1 MLLNLCTN
9 ARDAMPEGG
18 TLTIKTEPAELTSD
32 FTIAH
37 GYGEEGRYIQIYV
50 SDTGAGMDE
59 KTKDRIFEPFFT
71 TKEFGKGTGLGLAI
85 VYGIIKQ
92 HKGYITCQSEPGKG
106 TTFNIYLP
114 VIKAVTKEIQQI
126 KPPELA
132 GTTGTILFAEDEDE
146 LRKLTRQMLEDAGYN
161 VIEAIDGTDAVN
173 KFIANKDIDLL
184 LFDVIM
190 PKMGGKE
197 AYDKIKKIQ
206 PDIKVL
212 FISGYPADFIGKYGV
227 LEQGLNFISKP
238 VSPTMLLKRIIAVLG
253 NGA

>member
-1 MLLNLCTN
+1 
-9 ARDAMPEGG
+9 
-18 TLTIKTEPAELTSD
+18 LTFKTESVELTRD
-32 FTIAH
+32 FTLAH
-37 GYGEEGRYIQIYV
+37 GYGEEGGYIHISV

-59 KTKDRIFEPFFT
+59 RTRERIFEPFFT
-71 TKEFGKGTGLGLAI
+71 TKEAGKGTGLGLAI

-114 VIKAVTKEIQQI
+114 VVKSAIKEIPAI
-126 KPPELA
+126 TLPESA
-132 GTTGTILFAEDEDE
+132 GATGTILFAEDEGE
-146 LRKLTRQMLEDAGYN
+146 LRKLTRQMLEDAGYK
-161 VIEAIDGTDAVN
+161 VIEAVDGADAVN
-173 KFIANKDIDLL
+173 KFTENKDIDLL

-197 AYDKIKKIQ
+197 AYDKIRKIH

-227 LEQGLNFISKP
+227 VEQGLNFISKP
-238 VSPTMLLKRIIAVLG
+238 VSPTMLLKRIVEALG